1 MYVSV
6 VPYDFQL
13 HTLTHTHTHTRT
25 LTCTLSHTHTF
36 TLYTHSLL
44 LTTFCLEHR
53 PTVVA
58 CVCIHLAATWKGE
71 DFTNL
76 SSQRSNWWE
85 YVDPSVT
92 LEQLNGKE
100 LGASTV
106 PATCMCVWCIY
117 NVPKSVLECMLVC
130 ASVCVLMS
138 CIWFVGSWPPFIID
152 LSYDDPPPSC
162 GLQIACK
169 NLGC

>member
-1 MYVSV
+1 MVEQHSLVHVHCVATRVCMCMCMFRCVYV

-13 HTLTHTHTHTRT
+13 HTHIHTHSYSTHVHMHTHTHT
-25 LTCTLSHTHTF
+25 LLLHHA
-36 TLYTHSLL
+36 HSLL

-92 LEQLNGKE
+92 LEQLNGK
-100 LGASTV
+100 
-106 PATCMCVWCIY
+106 
-117 NVPKSVLECMLVC
+117 KSVLVQHPLCTSLTVTCMSL
-130 ASVCVLMS
+130 SV
-138 CIWFVGSWPPFIID
+138 
-152 LSYDDPPPSC
+152 
-162 GLQIACK
+162 
-169 NLGC
+169 